1 LLFQETFSVNN
12 ETNQTL

>member
-12 ETNQTL
+12 EANQTL